1 MRRARR
7 AFSLAELLMVLAIM
21 AITSSM
27 ILPLVGDNE
36 ASQLRAAAEL
46 LAADIEDVQGRSL
59 AEPGSPTCL
68 QVASDGS
75 GWHIAL
81 VSDPGQPIS
90 DFEGRPLS
98 RRFGRDGLAGCS
110 EVVLSA
116 NDLPSAGLQFDDQG
130 APASVPGRIDFLL
143 NTLEGESSL
152 RVAVS
157 ASTGR
162 VTIERN

>member
-1 MRRARR
+1 
-7 AFSLAELLMVLAIM
+7 MVLAIM

-36 ASQLRAAAEL
+36 TSQLRAAAEL

-68 QVASDGS
+68 QVASDGL

-81 VSDPGQPIS
+81 ASDPAEPIS
-90 DFEGRPLS
+90 NVEGRPMT
-98 RRFGRDGLAGCS
+98 RRFGQGGLSGCT
-110 EVVLSA
+110 EVTLSA
-116 NDLPSAGLQFDDQG
+116 GDLPADGLQFDDQG
-130 APASVPGRIDFLL
+130 APESLSGSIEFLL
-143 NTLEGESSL
+143 GTHGGEAML
-152 RVAVS
+152 RVTIS